1 MDTKKQIKP
10 DSSIVKNFAQGEIAA
25 FDMLYDFYSDR
36 VRHFISGMVKTKVD
50 SEGLTQEVFIKL
62 WQSRSKLKKQ
72 DSFDSFLF
80 TIAYNITMS
89 FLRKKAS
96 EIKYIE
102 YIKSIQI
109 TALNPEFDKKI
120 DLKKLSQDI
129 NVAIDKLPTRQKEVF
144 KLKHFENLTY
154 KQIAE
159 KLKISV
165 NTVENHMVKSHRFLK
180 DKLEKNYLP
189 VLLFIHLFF

>member
-1 MDTKKQIKP
+1 MDKQIKP
-10 DSSIVKNFAQGEIAA
+10 DTTVVKNFAQGEIAA
-25 FDMLYDFYSDR
+25 FDMLYAYYSGR
-36 VRHFISGMVKTKVD
+36 VRRFISGMVKTEID

-62 WQSRSKLKKQ
+62 WESRFKLKKQ

-80 TIAYNITMS
+80 TIAYNVAMS

-96 EIKYIE
+96 EVKYIE
-102 YIKSIQI
+102 YVKSVQI
-109 TALNPEFDKKI
+109 NALIPEFEKKI
-120 DLKKLSQDI
+120 DLKKLNQELNEAI
-129 NVAIDKLPTRQKEVF
+129 NDLPKRQKEVF

-165 NTVENHMVKSHRFLK
+165 NTVENHMVKSHRYLK